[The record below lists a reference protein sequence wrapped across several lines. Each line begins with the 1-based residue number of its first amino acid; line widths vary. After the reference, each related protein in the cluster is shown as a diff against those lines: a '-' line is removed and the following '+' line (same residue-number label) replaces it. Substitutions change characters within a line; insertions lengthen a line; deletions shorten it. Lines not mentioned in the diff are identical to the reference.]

1 MVEYVVPAP
10 KRRRGRPRAGESDA
24 RDRIL
29 AAAIEEFGG
38 AGYDGA
44 TIRGIAARA
53 GVDSALIHHHF
64 GTKADLFG
72 AVIDAP
78 MRPDLALPEILAGP
92 RDEVGE
98 RIVRYVLETWEV
110 PEARRR
116 AFPWPGLLVAPVLV
130 VPYVDPTRYVE
141 RYAEPDKS
149 HSGLGTGESAWSV
162 PYWWVDGGAAV
173 MAMLLAAESEG
184 LGALFFG
191 QFGHEDA
198 VREAFGVPAA
208 QRALGTVGTARNWT
222 TLTKLLALA
231 KTLES
236 GNGGAT

>member
-1 MVEYVVPAP
+1 VVEYVVPAP

-29 AAAIEEFGG
+29 AAAIEEFGS

-92 RDEVGE
+92 RHEVGE

-116 AFPWPGLLVAPVLV
+116 GVALLRTAIGNKLTTPLVAGFLSRELIGRIARTLEVPDAELRATLAGSQIAGMLIARYVLRLPGLAEASL
-130 VPYVDPTRYVE
+130 DDIVE
-141 RYAEPDKS
+141 RVGP
-149 HSGLGTGESAWSV
+149 
-162 PYWWVDGGAAV
+162 
-173 MAMLLAAESEG
+173 
-184 LGALFFG
+184 
-191 QFGHEDA
+191 
-198 VREAFGVPAA
+198 
-208 QRALGTVGTARNWT
+208 TVQHH
-222 TLTKLLALA
+222 LYD
-231 KTLES
+231 
-236 GNGGAT
+236 

>member
-1 MVEYVVPAP
+1 VVEYVVPAP

-116 AFPWPGLLVAPVLV
+116 GVALLRTAIGNKLTTPLVAGFLSRELIGRIARTLD
-130 VPYVDPTRYVE
+130 VPDAELRATLAASQIAGMLIARYVL
-141 RYAEPDKS
+141 RLP
-149 HSGLGTGESAWSV
+149 
-162 PYWWVDGGAAV
+162 
-173 MAMLLAAESEG
+173 
-184 LGALFFG
+184 
-191 QFGHEDA
+191 
-198 VREAFGVPAA
+198 
-208 QRALGTVGTARNWT
+208 
-222 TLTKLLALA
+222 ALA
-231 KTLES
+231 EASPDDIVERVGPTVQHYLYD
-236 GNGGAT
+236 